1 MIENP
6 REYFVETILPFSGKM
21 FGVAAAITGSR
32 EDASD
37 AVQTAMLRIWETVRS
52 GIRPENPSAY
62 CMSAIRNICLS
73 EIAHSSRA
81 VSLDSQSEIPSEKNS
96 AESFLALKE
105 VIGHL
110 RKLPDKERQAV
121 EMSAFA
127 GSSSD
132 DIAEALS
139 VSTANARQLLSR
151 GRRKLR
157 DWFK

>member
-1 MIENP
+1 MTENP

-37 AVQTAMLRIWETVRS
+37 AVQTAMLRIWESVRS
-52 GIRPENPSAY
+52 GFKPENPSAY

-73 EIAHSSRA
+73 EITRRGRSS
-81 VSLDSQSEIPSEKNS
+81 SLELQGEIPSEKNS
-96 AESFLALKE
+96 AESSLALKE
-105 VIGHL
+105 VIGNLH
-110 RKLPDKERQAV
+110 KLPDKERQAV

-139 VSTANARQLLSR
+139 VSSANARQLLSR